1 MKYRIRKITY
11 RIDDCGRSREVQ
23 GFALDWPTVRLCFR
37 HTPSGW
43 RCDHYDSGYKA
54 GPFYMTITDAIR
66 GSIRLFENSIQT
78 GNYAECIKSINY
90 YNELNS
96 CNERNESEDD

>member
-1 MKYRIRKITY
+1 
-11 RIDDCGRSREVQ
+11 
-23 GFALDWPTVRLCFR
+23 
-37 HTPSGW
+37 
-43 RCDHYDSGYKA
+43 
-54 GPFYMTITDAIR
+54 MTITDAIR